1 MKELVEFIL
10 PLRSH
15 PGCSY
20 SKNPNSTW
28 HLSTSPLAETEKN
41 RKQVKGSLTWEK
53 KAKDLKSLL
62 SLLGLSFKITI
73 FVGQEQ

>member
-1 MKELVEFIL
+1 MKDLLELIH

-41 RKQVKGSLTWEK
+41 SKQLKGKLTWEK
-53 KAKDLKSLL
+53 KVKDLKSLL
-62 SLLGLSFKITI
+62 SLLGLII
-73 FVGQEQ
+73 

>member
-1 MKELVEFIL
+1 MKDLVEFIL

-41 RKQVKGSLTWEK
+41 SKQLKGRLTWEK
-53 KAKDLKSLL
+53 KVDLKSLL